1 VLPVSNILVLFKK
14 LRTCLI
20 LKHFS
25 KINERG
31 ETVFGM
37 AKIRTEI
44 SIESSESLIIKRKRY
59 SVRTFCEQC
68 QRISIMVLPTEAAF
82 LSCRDVDSIIS
93 LMYENRLHVRYVEKK
108 GLYVCLTSLCL
119 YKFENDPADAELE
132 DYEEEA
138 IKILGGSRTE
148 NFSFVNED

>member
-1 VLPVSNILVLFKK
+1 M
-14 LRTCLI
+14 T
-20 LKHFS
+20 
-25 KINERG
+25 
-31 ETVFGM
+31 
-37 AKIRTEI
+37 KIRTEI

-59 SVRTFCEQC
+59 SVRTFCGTC

-119 YKFENDPADAELE
+119 YGFENEFVEEGTENE
-132 DYEEEA
+132 DET
-138 IKILGGSRTE
+138 IKILTDKQTHNY
-148 NFSFVNED
+148 NFIDEE